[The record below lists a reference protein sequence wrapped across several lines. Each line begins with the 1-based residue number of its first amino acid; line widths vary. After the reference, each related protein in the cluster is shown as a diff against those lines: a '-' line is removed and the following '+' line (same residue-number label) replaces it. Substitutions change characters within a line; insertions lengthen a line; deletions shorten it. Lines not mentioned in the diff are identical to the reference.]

1 MSHHLNS
8 DSSTLTIRRLQA
20 AALFCLL
27 FAMAA
32 PRGYAQTFN
41 SGSTGADGAFS
52 PVTSQ
57 QIQLPE
63 SGVFNYTTV
72 NIPGNVTITY
82 KKNSRNTPVTILAT
96 GNVTINGTINV
107 NGANGSA
114 GSFLVGAPGGPG
126 GFDGGRGGVSGASS
140 DRTGVNGGGPGGGGG
155 GTFTSGDIRGSG
167 GGGGFAKP
175 GAAGLALSGGTP
187 GAGGATYGTA
197 RLIPLIG
204 GSGGGGSATSTSFF
218 GAGNGGG
225 GGGAVLIA
233 SSGTITIGGAQVIAQ
248 GGNGNNFGG
257 GTGGGGAG
265 GAIRLVANTITGNG
279 TLIVSGGGGAS
290 GTVGAG
296 GSGFIRVEAFD
307 FSGFNSTIT
316 PADANFSMAT
326 PNPAIPANL
335 PQLQI
340 TSVAGINAPA
350 TPVGSFNGVSDI
362 TVPTAQVNPVTVAL
376 SAANIPTGGT
386 VQVKVTPEYGAFTT
400 VQSTALA
407 GTTAS
412 STATASVTLPAGV
425 ALISATTTID
435 LTLMSWLKP
444 IFIDGERVR
453 KMEVSAAYGGN
464 SEITYITESGKRI
477 RQTGE

>member
-8 DSSTLTIRRLQA
+8 DSSSLTIRRLQA
-20 AALFCLL
+20 AAILWLL

-41 SGSTGADGAFS
+41 SGSTGADGAFN
-52 PVTSQ
+52 PVASQ

-72 NIPGNVTITY
+72 NIPNGVTITY

-96 GNVTINGTINV
+96 GNVTIIGTINIS
-107 NGANGSA
+107 GANGST

-155 GTFTSGDIRGSG
+155 GTFTSGSIYGTG

-175 GAAGLALSGGTP
+175 GATGQPFNSGTP
-187 GAGGATYGTA
+187 GAGGVTYGTA

-204 GSGGGGSATSTSFF
+204 GSGGGGSATSTTSF

-233 SSGTITIGGAQVIAQ
+233 SSGTITL
-248 GGNGNNFGG
+248 G
-257 GTGGGGAG
+257 GTPIVAVGGSGNSFSAGVGGGGAG
-265 GAIRLVANTITGNG
+265 GAIRLVANNITGGG
-279 TLIVSGGGGAS
+279 TLNVSGGPGHTS
-290 GTVGAG
+290 TVGAG
-296 GSGFIRVEAFD
+296 GSGYIRAEAYD
-307 FSGFNSTIT
+307 FSGFNPIIS
-316 PADANFSMAT
+316 PADANFSLAT

-340 TSVAGINAPA
+340 TSVAGIAPPA

-376 SAANIPTGGT
+376 SAANIPIGTT
-386 VQVKVTPEYGAFTT
+386 VQVKVTPEYGASTT
-400 VQSTALA
+400 VQSSALA
-407 GTTAS
+407 GSQAS
-412 STATASVTLPAGV
+412 STATASITLPTGV

-444 IFIDGERVR
+444 IFIDGEQVR

-477 RQTGE
+477 RRTGE